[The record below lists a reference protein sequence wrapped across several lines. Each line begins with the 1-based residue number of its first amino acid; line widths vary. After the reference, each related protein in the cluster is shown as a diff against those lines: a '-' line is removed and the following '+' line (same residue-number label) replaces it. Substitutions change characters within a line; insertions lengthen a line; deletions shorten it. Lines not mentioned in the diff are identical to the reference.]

1 MTASTSAIAFPEG
14 NLRAC
19 ARKTN
24 RGSAKRGRAE
34 RRSAAGVQAWDC
46 VGRGGVAGP
55 RGGDAGLRSVAAR
68 GALAWRWRVAAR
80 ALPIPTIWTWA
91 GTCSPAR
98 ASRDVP
104 KRRDGTFSFQVVS
117 KITST
122 IDLSYSCYRHNLESV
137 CSPVR

>member
-1 MTASTSAIAFPEG
+1 MGQVRSYAGIARASA
-14 NLRAC
+14 RA
-19 ARKTN
+19 
-24 RGSAKRGRAE
+24 RGKRIGVV
-34 RRSAAGVQAWDC
+34 RSGAVRSGAAQPVSRPGIVL
-46 VGRGGVAGP
+46 GVAGP
-55 RGGDAGLRSVAAR
+55 RGGDARLRGAAAR